1 MKGLKRTTLIKTA
14 KNLVFHLKRFQF
26 DNTKQRHEK
35 IHSSFLYPTSLQ
47 LNGSSSLYTLH
58 GVVCHIGE
66 ARGGHY
72 TSFIQVGQ
80 SEWYWFNDSRVCRS
94 SNDEMTI
101 HGYGTDID
109 VRLNEGSEI

>member
-14 KNLVFHLKRFQF
+14 KNLVFQLKRFQF

-47 LNGSSSLYTLH
+47 LNSSSSLYTLH

-72 TSFIQVGQ
+72 TSFIQVCQ
-80 SEWYWFNDSRVCRS
+80 SGWYWFSDSRVCRS
-94 SNDEMTI
+94 SNDEMTL
-101 HGYGTDID
+101 HGYGTGID
-109 VRLNEGSEI
+109 VTMNEGSEI